1 LTPARA
7 PRRSPTYAT
16 PRATTSASS
25 PHRRP
30 EQSGADGARDLY
42 DELTDDLL
50 YDPAIGR
57 ATMMGYPCVRLAGRF
72 LASYDD
78 KAGCLVVKLPR
89 ERVTELVENGLGDP
103 FAPAGKVFREWVSI
117 PTVDRSLWQTL
128 LGEAV
133 DFARTGLAE

>member
-1 LTPARA
+1 M
-7 PRRSPTYAT
+7 
-16 PRATTSASS
+16 
-25 PHRRP
+25 
-30 EQSGADGARDLY
+30 ARDVTGPSPPEASGGDDPRGLF

-78 KAGCLVVKLPR
+78 KARCLVVKLPR
-89 ERVTELVENGLGDP
+89 DRVTELIENGRGLP

-117 PTVDRSLWQTL
+117 PTVDSSLWQQL
-128 LGEAV
+128 LAEAAE
-133 DFARTGLAE
+133 FARHGLAE